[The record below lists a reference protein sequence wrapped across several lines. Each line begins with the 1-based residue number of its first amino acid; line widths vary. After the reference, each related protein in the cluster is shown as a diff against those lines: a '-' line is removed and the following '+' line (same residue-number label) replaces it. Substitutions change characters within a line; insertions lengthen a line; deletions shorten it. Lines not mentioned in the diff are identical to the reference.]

1 MPHSVIVQSILK
13 TWLKRAAIALAVVV
27 LTIIFLPLVAQLL
40 GLTFALSF
48 GAIELIGLAVFF
60 VGMPLFLWVMVEAGY
75 RVFIKPSWRVWHIRR
90 IRNRRLL
97 REASVRNDFVN

>member
-1 MPHSVIVQSILK
+1 VPHSVIVQPVLK
-13 TWLKRAAIALAVVV
+13 VWLKRAAIVVAVVA
-27 LTIIFLPLVAQLL
+27 LSFIFLPVLANLI

-48 GAIELIGLAVFF
+48 GVIELIGLAIFF

-75 RVFIKPSWRVWHIRR
+75 RVFIRPSWRVWHIQR

-97 REASVRNDFVN
+97 REASARNDVVN

>member
-1 MPHSVIVQSILK
+1 VPNSVIVPSTFK

-27 LTIIFLPLVAQLL
+27 LAIIFFPLLAQLL

-48 GAIELIGLAVFF
+48 SVVELIGLAVFF
-60 VGMPLFLWVMVEAGY
+60 IGMPLFLWVMVEAGY

-97 REASVRNDFVN
+97 REAVVRNDFVN

>member
-1 MPHSVIVQSILK
+1 VPHSVIVQPTFKI
-13 TWLKRAAIALAVVV
+13 WLKRAAIALVVVV
-27 LTIIFLPLVAQLL
+27 LAIIFLPLLRLLL
-40 GLTFALSF
+40 GFTFVLSL
-48 GAIELIGLAVFF
+48 GVLELVGWAIFL

-97 REASVRNDFVN
+97 REAAVRNDL

>member
-1 MPHSVIVQSILK
+1 VTNSVIVPFTFK
-13 TWLKRAAIALAVVV
+13 TWLKRAAIALGVVV
-27 LTIIFLPLVAQLL
+27 LAIIFLPLLAQLL

-48 GAIELIGLAVFF
+48 GVVELIGLAVFF
-60 VGMPLFLWVMVEAGY
+60 IGMPLFAWVMVEAGY

-97 REASVRNDFVN
+97 REAAVRNDFEN